1 MDSILSEIIA
11 HKKEEVR
18 RSKEQVKIESLKA
31 QLSDCPPPRGF
42 KEAVTQRNG
51 INIIAEVK
59 SASPRGGVLIKDF
72 DPVAIADDYLKGG
85 AAALSILTEQKFFK
99 GNLDFIS
106 LVKREN
112 PLPTLRKD
120 FIIDPYQIYESRVWG
135 ADAILLIVSILSEDA
150 LKELLSMSSELG
162 MDALVEVHDEK
173 ELKIALS
180 TGCDIIGINNRN
192 LRTFKVDLTTT
203 IKLISCIPREKVVVS
218 ESGIKSRE
226 DIVQLEEAGV
236 RAVLI
241 GEALIRARDRVAM
254 LRRLRGAEIEN
265 QN

>member
-11 HKKEEVR
+11 YKKEEVR
-18 RSKEQVKIESLKA
+18 QRKELLKIESLKKRLS
-31 QLSDCPPPRGF
+31 QLPPPRGF
-42 KEAVTQRNG
+42 KEAITQRNG

-59 SASPRGGVLIKDF
+59 SASPSAGVLIKDF

-85 AAALSILTEQKFFK
+85 AAALSVLTERKFFK

-120 FIIDPYQIYESRVWG
+120 FIIDPYQIYESRVCG
-135 ADAILLIVSILSEDA
+135 ADAVLLIVSILSKGI
-150 LKELLSMSSELG
+150 LKDFLSLVVELG
-162 MDALVEVHDEK
+162 MDTLVEVHDEE
-173 ELKIALS
+173 ELTVALN

-203 IKLISCIPREKVVVS
+203 IKLISSIPPEKVVVS
-218 ESGIKSRE
+218 ESGIKSRK

-236 RAVLI
+236 KAVLI
-241 GEALIRARDRVAM
+241 GEALIKAKDRVAM
-254 LRRLRGAEIEN
+254 LRNLRGAEIEN
-265 QN
+265 